1 MVFVARWDGVSRA
14 KDGVIVVVVRREVE
28 EESGRKEKRMKPA
41 GWESRWLRGWN
52 CSLMEL
58 RIWGGLGG
66 GGLAWFVRLGQ
77 LQVSIQ
83 INKQAGQQV
92 PRCTYSGVVEG
103 RPVDKGVGL
112 GMV

>member
-1 MVFVARWDGVSRA
+1 MLFVE
-14 KDGVIVVVVRREVE
+14 KVRRGEWE
-28 EESGRKEKRMKPA
+28 EGKENEASWMGKPLA
-41 GWESRWLRGWN
+41 QG
-52 CSLMEL
+52 MEL
-58 RIWGGLGG
+58 FFNGAEDLGWPGGGQ

-103 RPVDKGVGL
+103 RPVDKDVGL